1 MPNCKPGELAW
12 IKRSAYAPCIGWLV
26 EVVRSADTHAAHQ
39 ALFGTCWLIRH
50 REAIEGSTVSIIP
63 DSYLTPHRP
72 GPLPEAEHTDT
83 DAPAAV
89 EV

>member
-12 IKRSAYAPCIGWLV
+12 IKRSAYTPCIGWLV
-26 EVVRSADTHAAHQ
+26 EVVRAETNPAITF
-39 ALFGTCWLIRH
+39 LYGPCWVIRH
-50 REAIEGSTVSIIP
+50 REAIAGCYESQIP
-63 DSYLTPHRP
+63 DAYLTPHRP

-83 DAPAAV
+83 DAPAAA